1 MNRAKTSRMAQLA
14 LLLAVV
20 LLMAFTPLGYLNVG
34 PLSITFLVIPVVI
47 GSIVLGAKAGCFLG
61 AVFGIT
67 SFAQCFGISAFGTAL
82 MAINPGATA
91 VVCLVP
97 RVLVGLLS
105 WLVYRAL
112 EGKRIACYA
121 ASVTGSLTNSVLFLG
136 GVVLFFGNSDY
147 IRAFGN
153 NVFEILMTL
162 GLVNALVE
170 VLVCTIVGGLLGR
183 ACLAFLKKKEA

>member
-1 MNRAKTSRMAQLA
+1 MNREKTSRMAQLA

-34 PLSITFLVIPVVI
+34 PLSITFLVVPVVI

-61 AVFGIT
+61 AVFGLT
-67 SFAQCFGISAFGTAL
+67 SLAQCFGINAFGTAL
-82 MAINPGATA
+82 MAINPAAT
-91 VVCLVP
+91 VLVCLLP

-112 EGKRIACYA
+112 AGKPVACYA
-121 ASVTGSLTNSVLFLG
+121 AAVTGSLTNSVLFLG
-136 GVVLFFGNSDY
+136 GVILFFGSSDY
-147 IRAFGN
+147 VRSFGGS
-153 NVFEILMTL
+153 VFEILMAL

-170 VLVCTIVGGLLGR
+170 VLVCAVVGGLLGR
-183 ACLAFLKKKEA
+183 ACLAFRRKKEA